1 MNDERSLMAG
11 INALRMG
18 YASNNH
24 DNFDQ
29 IVCPPW
35 TRRDIGD
42 MLDIRKGLDWLIAE
56 IKSGYTL
63 TEERHGWTIR
73 NIDALHAALNRKEL
87 DCLAKAGFNPN
98 QPRVPA
104 GSPDGGEWTD
114 GGGGSVGSRPTQKPR
129 GNIIGELF
137 GIRPAYG
144 DTLPKPNSKPRS
156 PREVARHLRSAN
168 PEPMEPKLP
177 KEMSAS
183 PEAVEKII
191 GSEDFKPHP
200 YRVRDNNGKPS
211 GNWTIG
217 YGHEIRRG
225 ETFPEDGLT
234 PEGAEKLLD
243 QDIREAENAV
253 RRRVKVP
260 LTQLQFDSLTSLTYN
275 IGSGNLRD
283 SEILKRLNE
292 GDYDGAADAFSD
304 YAYSRDSTGKPEIKP
319 GLSTRR
325 AEEADLFRQGTVQKK
340 RWL

>member
-1 MNDERSLMAG
+1 
-11 INALRMG
+11 
-18 YASNNH
+18 
-24 DNFDQ
+24 
-29 IVCPPW
+29 
-35 TRRDIGD
+35 
-42 MLDIRKGLDWLIAE
+42 MLDIRDGLDWLIAE
-56 IKSGYTL
+56 MKSGYML

-73 NIDALHAALNRKEL
+73 NIYALHTVLNIKERDYL
-87 DCLAKAGFNPN
+87 TKAGFNPN

-104 GSPDGGEWTD
+104 GSSDGGQWTD
-114 GGGGSVGSRPTQKPR
+114 SGGGSVGSRPTQKPR
-129 GNIIGELF
+129 
-137 GIRPAYG
+137 
-144 DTLPKPNSKPRS
+144 S
-156 PREVARHLRSAN
+156 PREIARHLRSAN
-168 PEPMEPKLP
+168 PELMQPKLP

-191 GSEDFKPHP
+191 GSEDFRPHP

-260 LTQLQFDSLTSLTYN
+260 ITQPQFDSLTSLTYN

-292 GDYDGAADAFSD
+292 GDYDGAANAFSD
-304 YAYSRDSTGKPEIKP
+304 YVYSRDSTGKPEIKP
-319 GLSTRR
+319 RLSTRR

-340 RWL
+340 GWL